1 MTAALL
7 TTTTELP
14 RVIGAD
20 LTVPLVDGSRVRYC
34 DLDSAAS
41 APALEPVAAHV
52 AEVLPYHGSVHRG
65 AGWTSRV
72 CTALVEGARA
82 DLARF
87 VRARTDD
94 CVVFTRNT
102 TDALDLLARAVPGP
116 VVTLDLEHH
125 ATLLAWRHTEHRV
138 VRAGRTIAATLDALR
153 AELAACPDAALV
165 AVTGASNVTGELLPV
180 ARIVE
185 IAHAAGAR
193 VCVDAA
199 QLAPHRR
206 VDLAGWDADYV
217 ALSGHKLYAP
227 YGTGA
232 LVGRRDWLDA
242 AEPHLAGG
250 GAARSVAVEDGRTA
264 TDWLPAPQ
272 RHEGGTPNVLGAAAL
287 GAACRVLDGLVDDEV
302 PAHERELA
310 ARLHA
315 GLAQVPGLRILSCF
329 DGTCSDGTCSGDGA
343 DRTATTSFVL
353 DDLPSG
359 LVAAALSAEHGI
371 GVRDGR
377 FCAHPLLDRLTGGRD
392 AVRASLGLRT
402 TTDDVDRLVTAL
414 DRLVR
419 RGPEWTYALVDGR
432 WSPTPDPRPSD
443 PFGPGSPGQ
452 ELREEVQGAQSPKI
466 SRVCDTSV

>member
-7 TTTTELP
+7 PATARVTELP
-14 RVIGAD
+14 RVTGAE
-20 LTVPLVDGSRVRYC
+20 LTVPLVDGTRVRYC

-41 APALEPVAAHV
+41 TPPLETVAAHV
-52 AEVLPYHGSVHRG
+52 SEVLPHYGSVHRG
-65 AGWTSRV
+65 AGWTSRI
-72 CTALVEGARA
+72 CTSLVERARA
-82 DLARF
+82 DVARF
-87 VRARTDD
+87 VRSRADD

-102 TDALDLLARAVPGP
+102 TDALGLLARAVPGP

-138 VRAGRTIAATLDALR
+138 VRAGSTIAATLDALR
-153 AELAACPDAALV
+153 AELAARPDAALV

-206 VDLAGWDADYV
+206 VDLAGWGADYV
-217 ALSGHKLYAP
+217 ALSGHKIYAP
-227 YGTGA
+227 YGAGA
-232 LVGRRDWLDA
+232 LVGCRDWLDA
-242 AEPHLAGG
+242 AAPHLAGG
-250 GAARSVAVEDGRTA
+250 GAVSSVLVEDGRA
-264 TDWLPAPQ
+264 GAAWLPAPQ

-287 GAACRVLDGLVDDEV
+287 GAACRALEPVVDDAV
-302 PAHERELA
+302 PAHERALV

-315 GLAQVPGLRILSCF
+315 GLAQVPGLRVLSCF
-329 DGTCSDGTCSGDGA
+329 DDAA
-343 DRTATTSFVL
+343 DRTAAVSFTL

-359 LVAAALSAEHGI
+359 LVAAALSAEYGI

-402 TTDDVDRLVTAL
+402 GTEDVDRLVTAL
-414 DRLVR
+414 VRLVR
-419 RGPEWTYALVDGR
+419 RGPQWTYAVRDGR

-443 PFGPGSPGQ
+443 VFGLGG
-452 ELREEVQGAQSPKI
+452 
-466 SRVCDTSV
+466 TSGG

>member
-7 TTTTELP
+7 PDTARVAALP
-14 RVIGAD
+14 RVTGAE
-20 LTVPLVDGSRVRYC
+20 LTVPLVDGTRVRYC

-41 APALEPVAAHV
+41 TPPLEAVAAHV
-52 AEVLPYHGSVHRG
+52 AEVLPHYGSVHRG

-72 CTALVEGARA
+72 CTSLLERARA
-82 DLARF
+82 DVARF
-87 VRARTDD
+87 VRARADD

-102 TDALDLLARAVPGP
+102 TDALGLLARAVPGP

-138 VRAGRTIAATLDALR
+138 VRAGDTIAATLDALR
-153 AELAACPDAALV
+153 AELAARPDAALV

-206 VDLAGWDADYV
+206 VDLAGWGADYV

-227 YGTGA
+227 YGAGVLA
-232 LVGRRDWLDA
+232 GRRDWLDA
-242 AEPHLAGG
+242 AAPHLAGG
-250 GAARSVAVEDGRTA
+250 GAVRSVVVEEGRTGTA
-264 TDWLPAPQ
+264 WLPAPQ

-287 GAACRVLDGLVDDEV
+287 GAACRALEPIVDDEV
-302 PAHERELA
+302 PAHERALA
-310 ARLHA
+310 ARLHD
-315 GLAQVPGLRILSCF
+315 GLARVPGLRVLSCF
-329 DGTCSDGTCSGDGA
+329 DDAA
-343 DRTATTSFVL
+343 DRTATVSFAL
-353 DDLPSG
+353 DDLPAG
-359 LVAAALSAEHGI
+359 LVAAALSAEYGI

-377 FCAHPLLDRLTGGRD
+377 FCAHPLLDRLTGGQD

-402 TTDDVDRLVTAL
+402 GTDDVDRLVTAL
-414 DRLVR
+414 ERLVR
-419 RGPEWTYALVDGR
+419 RGPRWTYAVRDGR
-432 WSPTPDPRPSD
+432 WSPTPDPRPAD
-443 PFGPGSPGQ
+443 VFGLGEAPGLPG
-452 ELREEVQGAQSPKI
+452 
-466 SRVCDTSV
+466 CDR

>member
-1 MTAALL
+1 MTLALSRPVQHA
-7 TTTTELP
+7 LP
-14 RVIGAD
+14 RVVGAE
-20 LTVPLVDGSRVRYC
+20 LTVPLVDGGWVRYC

-52 AEVLPYHGSVHRG
+52 AQVLPYHGSVHRG
-65 AGWTSRV
+65 AGWTSKV
-72 CTALVEGARA
+72 CTALVENARA
-82 DLARF
+82 DVARF
-87 VRARTDD
+87 VRARGGDT
-94 CVVFTRNT
+94 VVFTRNT
-102 TDALDLLARAVPGP
+102 TDALGLLARAVPGP

-125 ATLLAWRHTEHRV
+125 ATLLAWRGREHRV
-138 VRAGRTIAATLDALR
+138 VRAATTVAGTLDALR
-153 AELAACPDAALV
+153 AELAARPDAALV

-180 ARIVE
+180 AEIAA

-193 VCVDAA
+193 LCVDAA

-227 YGTGA
+227 WGAGA

-242 AEPHLAGG
+242 AEPHVAGG
-250 GAARSVAVEDGRTA
+250 GAVRSVAVHDGATA
-264 TDWLPAPQ
+264 TAWLPAPQ

-287 GAACRVLDGLVDDEV
+287 GAACRVLDELVDDAV
-302 PAHERELA
+302 PAHERALA

-315 GLAQVPGLRILSCF
+315 GLATVPGLRVLSCF
-329 DGTCSDGTCSGDGA
+329 DDAA
-343 DRTATTSFVL
+343 DRTATVSFTL
-353 DDLPSG
+353 GELPAG

-377 FCAHPLLDRLTGGRD
+377 FCAHPLLERLTGGRD

-414 DRLVR
+414 HALAR
-419 RGPEWTYALVDGR
+419 RGPGWTYALVDGR
-432 WSPTPDPRPSD
+432 WAPTPDPRPAD
-443 PFGPGSPGQ
+443 PFARGAEPAAVPGCG
-452 ELREEVQGAQSPKI
+452 
-466 SRVCDTSV
+466 D